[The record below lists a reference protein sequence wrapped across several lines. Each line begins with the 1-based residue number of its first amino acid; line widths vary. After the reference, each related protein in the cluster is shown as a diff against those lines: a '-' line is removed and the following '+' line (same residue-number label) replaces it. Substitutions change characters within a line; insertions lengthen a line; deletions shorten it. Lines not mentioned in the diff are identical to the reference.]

1 MEWAKSGESVN
12 TTHHTK
18 KLDIDDLMYYRDRFD
33 VPLTDKQVQNIE
45 YYKPDQNSPEL
56 KYIKERRLQLGGFI
70 PERTTFAKPIKTPPK
85 NIFDNMKES
94 TGKKEMSTTMALV
107 RMLTNLLRDK
117 NVAPRLVPIIPDE
130 ARTFG
135 MEGFFQKIGIYAHEG
150 QKLSL
155 IHI

>member
-1 MEWAKSGESVN
+1 MEKALTQLIKQ
-12 TTHHTK
+12 

-33 VPLTDKQVQNIE
+33 VPLTDDQVRNIE
-45 YYKPDQNSPEL
+45 YYKPDQNSAEI

-70 PERTTFAKPIKTPPK
+70 PERTTYAKPIKTPPK

-107 RMLTNLLRDK
+107 RMLTSLLRDK

-135 MEGFFQKIGIYAHEG
+135 MEGFFSKSWNIR
-150 QKLSL
+150 S
-155 IHI
+155 

>member
-1 MEWAKSGESVN
+1 MGKSGESVN
-12 TTHHTK
+12 TTHQTK

-33 VPLTDKQVQNIE
+33 VPLTDQQVKNIE
-45 YYKPDQNSPEL
+45 YYKPDQNSPEI
-56 KYIKERRLQLGGFI
+56 KYLKERRLQLGGFI
-70 PERTTFAKPIKTPPK
+70 PERTTYAKPIKAPPK

-135 MEGFFQKIGIYAHEG
+135 MEGFFKRLVFMLM
-150 QKLSL
+150 KDKNMNLKTL
-155 IHI
+155 LN